1 MVRCVKS
8 LLAAVVLAVSVPFVQ
23 GAEIERRP
31 VQFAKG
37 ASSATVKGTIKGDQ
51 TIDYVLR
58 AKAGQ
63 TMRVKLDTRHTALY
77 FNVLPPGSET
87 ALHVGS
93 TSGNEWAGAL
103 PADGEYTVRTYLMRS
118 AARRNESGSY
128 TMTIGITG
136 AAVQGAAPAGDAK
149 VPGTPYNAT
158 GKVPCSLGADPERQC
173 DFGVIRGA
181 AGSAEVHVT
190 PPGTNKRVLKFSG
203 STVSTDG
210 TVKATKRGDEWSI
223 EVNDFEKYRIPE
235 AVITG
240 G

>member
-1 MVRCVKS
+1 MVRRVKS
-8 LLAAVVLAVSVPFVQ
+8 LLAAVVLTVSVPLVQ
-23 GAEIERRP
+23 GAAIERRP

-58 AKAGQ
+58 AKARQ

-93 TSGNEWAGAL
+93 TSGA
-103 PADGEYTVRTYLMRS
+103 Y
-118 AARRNESGSY
+118 
-128 TMTIGITG
+128 
-136 AAVQGAAPAGDAK
+136 
-149 VPGTPYNAT
+149 
-158 GKVPCSLGADPERQC
+158 
-173 DFGVIRGA
+173 
-181 AGSAEVHVT
+181 
-190 PPGTNKRVLKFSG
+190 KRVLKFSG
-203 STVSTDG
+203 NTVSTDG
-210 TVKATKRGDEWSI
+210 TVKATKRGDEWSV

-235 AVITG
+235 AVLKG